1 MPKVDFHEFEE
12 CGAETK
18 VSLSKI
24 HIQRRDT
31 EVGMVFDNHHGGR
44 RGPSCDGWGNG
55 TDWKIASQ
63 LGINLQSVFLGEAGL
78 QIRMRT
84 RSTGG
89 NNMKRCD
96 LQVRGHDSFPHNS
109 RKRACAV

>member
-1 MPKVDFHEFEE
+1 
-12 CGAETK
+12 
-18 VSLSKI
+18 
-24 HIQRRDT
+24 
-31 EVGMVFDNHHGGR
+31 MVFDNHHGGR